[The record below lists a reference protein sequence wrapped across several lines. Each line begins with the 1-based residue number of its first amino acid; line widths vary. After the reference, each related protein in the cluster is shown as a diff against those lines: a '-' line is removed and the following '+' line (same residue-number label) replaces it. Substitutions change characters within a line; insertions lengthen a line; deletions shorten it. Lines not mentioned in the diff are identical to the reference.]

1 VPQLEE
7 LPLTFADEDDDD
19 DAICAAACDVVID
32 TLDCP
37 GQMEIVPTQTDQAFW
52 SLIANAHA
60 VKNVY
65 HMIEPSPIEW
75 EAQ

>member
-1 VPQLEE
+1 
-7 LPLTFADEDDDD
+7 
-19 DAICAAACDVVID
+19 VID

-65 HMIEPSPIEW
+65 HMIDQPSPIEW